1 MRLGRH
7 GPGHVSDTK
16 VSEAGTVV
24 TATAGRR
31 SERADA
37 STEAEAA
44 SINGGTVT
52 AVVAAAAMV
61 RRYHSGTD
69 VALRGS
75 RPTCT
80 KACHR
85 RTNVLLEV
93 VWRSDMIGEVT
104 VRWAH

>member
-1 MRLGRH
+1 M
-7 GPGHVSDTK
+7 
-16 VSEAGTVV
+16 SEAGTVV

-52 AVVAAAAMV
+52 AVVAAALV

>member
-1 MRLGRH
+1 M
-7 GPGHVSDTK
+7 
-16 VSEAGTVV
+16 SEAGTVV

-52 AVVAAAAMV
+52 AVVAAALV

-69 VALRGS
+69 IALRGS

>member
-1 MRLGRH
+1 M
-7 GPGHVSDTK
+7 SDTK

-52 AVVAAAAMV
+52 AVVAAALV

-69 VALRGS
+69 IALRGS

>member
-16 VSEAGTVV
+16 VSEAGIVV

-52 AVVAAAAMV
+52 AVVAAAMV